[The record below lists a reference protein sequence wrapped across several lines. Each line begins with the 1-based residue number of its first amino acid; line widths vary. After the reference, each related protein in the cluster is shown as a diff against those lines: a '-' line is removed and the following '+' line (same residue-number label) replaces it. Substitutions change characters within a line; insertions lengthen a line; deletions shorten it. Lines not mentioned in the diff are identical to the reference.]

1 MYVEPV
7 SIASDIA
14 IGISVLIVAI
24 VAILGLRTWRKEL
37 TGKAKFELAR
47 NVMLLGFKLRENFEW
62 VRNPGGWSWEYA
74 NRTRQENESPEVSA
88 VLDQWYA
95 KNQRLQPLV
104 ENLQKLEE
112 ATWEAEILLSEDS
125 GKRVQEAFKT
135 YRSSYAEL
143 SSAIYSYFETRHDEV
158 VKGSMYK
165 DQDWLKELK
174 KEIYSAKDDDF
185 SKRIDEATKQLAPAL
200 KAYVK

>member
-1 MYVEPV
+1 MNAEWVTF
-7 SIASDIA
+7 ARDI
-14 IGISVLIVAI
+14 IVGISALTVAI

-37 TGKAKFELAR
+37 TGQAKFDLAR
-47 NVMLLGFKLRENFEW
+47 NVMFLGFKMKANFKSA
-62 VRNPGGWSWEYA
+62 RNPFTYSTEYTG
-74 NRTRQENESPEVSA
+74 RSRQKNESPEASA

-95 KNQRLQPLV
+95 RNQRLQPLV

-112 ATWEAEILLSEDS
+112 ATWEAEILLSGDL
-125 GKRVQEAFKT
+125 GKRVQKTFKT

-158 VKGSMYK
+158 VKGSMYH
-165 DQDWLKELK
+165 DQGWLKELN
-174 KEIYSAKDDDF
+174 KEIYSAEGDDF
-185 SKRIDEATKQLAPAL
+185 SKRIDEATNQLASTL